1 MQRIPA
7 GPAGPQPEPPSRRT
21 GYLFKGAGLVAVA
34 VVSGFLWWLIR
45 HDGDEPPSQAQ
56 GGEKP
61 AFDYKLAEGPKVASD
76 CAANSYGEVK
86 KWFGDHQCT
95 RLSRALYTVNSGK
108 AKVLVSVSLVT
119 MPSPDLAAGLKQLT
133 DTDDAGNVT
142 DLVKDGTA
150 KIAKAPK
157 VAGGEY
163 ASNQAGAEVTIVE
176 AAFFEK
182 HEDKAL
188 LHRITTGALHLDSNL
203 R

>member
-7 GPAGPQPEPPSRRT
+7 GPAGPQPEPPPRRP
-21 GYLFKGAGLVAVA
+21 GNLLKGAVLVAVA
-34 VVSGFLWWLIR
+34 VVSGLVWWLIR
-45 HDGDEPPSQAQ
+45 HDSTEPPTQAQ

-61 AFDYKLAEGPKVASD
+61 AFDYKLAEGPTVASD

-86 KWFGDHQCT
+86 KWFGGHQCT

-108 AKVLVSVSLVT
+108 AKALVSVSLVT
-119 MPSPDLAAGLKQLT
+119 MPSPELAAGLKQLT

-150 KIAKAPK
+150 KIPKAPK
-157 VAGGEY
+157 VAGGDY

-188 LHRITTGALHLDSNL
+188 LNRITTGALHLTSNL